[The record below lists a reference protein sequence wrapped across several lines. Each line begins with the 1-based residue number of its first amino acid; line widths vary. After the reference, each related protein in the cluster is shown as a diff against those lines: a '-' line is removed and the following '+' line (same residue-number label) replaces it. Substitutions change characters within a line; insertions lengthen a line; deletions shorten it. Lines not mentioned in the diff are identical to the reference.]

1 MQNKQPF
8 LRELCACS
16 TLFVLIF
23 VLSCRVRIHR
33 LSAAAERVIRN
44 VGKGSAWLAAA
55 GGPRRAPDHARNTAA
70 DSTVSHLVFSHL
82 RLCVRTQG

>member
-1 MQNKQPF
+1 MQNKQTF
-8 LRELCACS
+8 LRELCVCS
-16 TLFVLIF
+16 TLSMLIF
-23 VLSCRVRIHR
+23 VLSCRARMRR

-44 VGKGSAWLAAA
+44 VGKGSAWLATA
-55 GGPRRAPDHARNTAA
+55 GGPRRAPAHARNTAA